1 MSTQQENV
9 KQPEN
14 YQQPLLDDEERDALV
29 QPFISTFNAEATECF
44 ADFLITL
51 IDETHRR
58 PSDARRLEGEL
69 IAALERTFRHSRAYE
84 LALDLYK
91 SRFAFVP
98 GRVSIIG
105 RNLEEMLAEIQRNR
119 VTERKAA
126 APAEWAMEFGSTVGR
141 LLKNDQLS
149 EVSYISLRDAVVELV
164 SNDDHS
170 IGKFGLALLPYVLT
184 RFFARMPAP
193 RIIVLITAAD
203 ARSPK
208 EPIEM
213 GRLTK
218 GDVWEDFE
226 KLVTDL
232 DKLLPSSDEEL
243 YHPLTIA
250 LEREDGARYIV
261 YRREVGNSLVERA
274 FDYAVEHLEVETT
287 IRRAPSP
294 QAENAVTH
302 GTDAQSAVIDA
313 PAGESAAQA
322 AAPSNWIDNLGRV
335 IAEALESGELPNET
349 QTALENFVVNI
360 TDEHASGYADQ
371 ARHLLALG
379 LRRIIAADGSGEY
392 DDEDTDADAED
403 GEDSDADADD
413 SNDSQ
418 DEEPQTKMLFN
429 LCDYTD
435 LKLDFLLSEGGDKVF
450 SFSLHRDPSTREAG
464 RGLADVCFYTFG
476 EKDSS
481 FMYEGVHVPRHE
493 GAIEHSVN
501 LVINGNGKVQFC
513 GSKEV
518 LLFSLYWEKE
528 GDDLDGGFD
537 IFDDTGLAHSIEF
550 FK

>member
-1 MSTQQENV
+1 MSTQQENI
-9 KQPEN
+9 KQPEI
-14 YQQPLLDDEERDALV
+14 PLSTILDEEEREALV
-29 QPFISTFNAEATECF
+29 QPFIECLNAEATESF
-44 ADFLITL
+44 ASFLITL
-51 IDETHRR
+51 IEETHKR
-58 PSDARRLEGEL
+58 PTDARRLEGEL
-69 IAALERTFRHSRAYE
+69 LAALERTFRHSRTYE
-84 LALDLYK
+84 LALDLYR
-91 SRFAFVP
+91 SRFQFIP
-98 GRVSIIG
+98 GKVSIIG
-105 RNLEEMLAEIQRNR
+105 VNLEEMLVEIQRNR
-119 VTERKAA
+119 VKERQQAM
-126 APAEWAMEFGSTVGR
+126 PAEWAIEFGSTVGR

-164 SNDDHS
+164 SNDDHR

-184 RFFARMPAP
+184 RFFAQMAVP

-203 ARSPK
+203 ARNPK

-226 KLVTDL
+226 RLVTDL

-250 LEREDGARYIV
+250 LEREDGARFIV
-261 YRREVGNSLVERA
+261 YRREVGNSLVEKA
-274 FDYAVEHLEVETT
+274 FDYAVEHLEVESS
-287 IRRAPSP
+287 IRRAPAP
-294 QAENAVTH
+294 QAEDAVIH
-302 GTDAQSAVIDA
+302 ATDAQPFVVDA
-313 PAGESAAQA
+313 PAGESDAQA
-322 AAPSNWIDNLGRV
+322 AKSSNWIDRLGPM
-335 IAEALESGELPNET
+335 IAEALESEELPPDT
-349 QTALENFVVNI
+349 QKALEDFVVNI

-371 ARHLLALG
+371 ARYLLGLG
-379 LRRIIAADGSGEY
+379 LRRIIANPPDASGEY
-392 DDEDTDADAED
+392 DDEADADAED
-403 GEDSDADADD
+403 GEDSEAEADGN
-413 SNDSQ
+413 NDSQ
-418 DEEPQTKMLFN
+418 EELQTKLLFN
-429 LCDYTD
+429 LCDYQD
-435 LKLDFLLSEGGDKVF
+435 LKLDFLLSEGGDKAF

-464 RGLADVCFYTFG
+464 RGLADACFYTFG

-513 GSKEV
+513 GAKEV